1 MPNGYTV
8 QIHCRRTISKSLR
21 LAKTCTES
29 TVHITSLGGTRLVGP
44 VQFVVVR
51 NHRQPRT
58 FYHLHHLPSIQTIR
72 VASLKVPFIT
82 LLKFCVN
89 ALEVIEVAL
98 E

>member
-1 MPNGYTV
+1 MAILCKYIAVVRFQKVFGWRKHAQKARFTSQVLVEQNV
-8 QIHCRRTISKSLR
+8 VR
-21 LAKTCTES
+21 L
-29 TVHITSLGGTRLVGP
+29 GP

-51 NHRQPRT
+51 NHRQLRT
-58 FYHLHHLPSIQTIR
+58 FYHLPSIQTIR